1 MINFNPRKPVCC
13 KAEDSPV
20 LHITQGKRGRAKPA
34 CGPWWDAP
42 TLFHRT
48 GPARPTCRICL
59 RVLGDNVDKGSP
71 RIRLSTPLGNSIKP
85 SVHVAYTTNHGH
97 RVPRCG
103 GAAVAT
109 KRYDVTTD
117 VVTCKV
123 CLGFTRGRK

>member
-1 MINFNPRKPVCC
+1 MINPWKPVCC
-13 KAEDSPV
+13 KADDSPV

-34 CGPWWDAP
+34 CGPWWEGS

-59 RVLGDNVDKGSP
+59 RVLGDSVGSP
-71 RIRLSTPLGNSIKP
+71 RIRLSTPLGNSVKP
-85 SVHVAYTTNHGH
+85 VVHVASVDEFFAT
-97 RVPRCG
+97 VPRCG

-109 KRYDVTTD
+109 KRYDVTAD

-123 CLGFTRGRK
+123 CLGFTRGPK

>member
-1 MINFNPRKPVCC
+1 MINFTPWKPVCC

-34 CGPWWDAP
+34 CGPWWEGP
-42 TLFHRT
+42 TLFRRT

-85 SVHVAYTTNHGH
+85 VVHVASVDEFFAT
-97 RVPRCG
+97 VPRCG

-109 KRYDVTTD
+109 KAYDVTTD

-123 CLGFTRGRK
+123 CLGFTRGPK